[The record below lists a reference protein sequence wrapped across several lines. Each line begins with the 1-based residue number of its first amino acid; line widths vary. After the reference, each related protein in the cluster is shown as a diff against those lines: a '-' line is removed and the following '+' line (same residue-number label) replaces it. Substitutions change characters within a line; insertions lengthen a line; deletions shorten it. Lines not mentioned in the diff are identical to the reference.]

1 VSTDSSIRLTPPTVA
16 DSSIPGIRHTSLGKG
31 NVTPLHPERGGRA
44 PFRQFSNDPLSR
56 DRAGE
61 NPFRAEQ
68 RDGPPDRREEPT
80 FDPLEERDVS
90 ERDETGFQ
98 ASVNTETLFAVQMLG
113 QEAGSGRPESLGRQR
128 FHAAVSENYRQTG
141 LSGEPLSSKWD
152 DYDIL
157 PVADRRFSFN
167 I

>member
-31 NVTPLHPERGGRA
+31 NVTSLHPEHGGRV
-44 PFRQFSNDPLSR
+44 PFRQSSNDPLAR
-56 DRAGE
+56 EKAGE
-61 NPFRAEQ
+61 NPFLVEQ

-80 FDPLEERDVS
+80 FDPPGERGAP

-113 QEAGSGRPESLGRQR
+113 QEASSGRPESLGRHR

-141 LSGEPLSSKWD
+141 LSGEPLSSKWAE
-152 DYDIL
+152 YDIL
-157 PVADRRFSFN
+157 PVAERRFNFN
-167 I
+167 T

>member
-68 RDGPPDRREEPT
+68 RDGPPDRREEPAV
-80 FDPLEERDVS
+80 DRMGEENAPDL
-90 ERDETGFQ
+90 DEPGFQ
-98 ASVNTETLFAVQMLG
+98 ASINTETLFVAQMLG
-113 QEAGSGRPESLGRQR
+113 QEVGSGRPESLGRQR
-128 FHAAVSENYRQTG
+128 FHASVSENYRQTG

-152 DYDIL
+152 NYDIL
-157 PVADRRFSFN
+157 PVIERRFSFN
-167 I
+167 T